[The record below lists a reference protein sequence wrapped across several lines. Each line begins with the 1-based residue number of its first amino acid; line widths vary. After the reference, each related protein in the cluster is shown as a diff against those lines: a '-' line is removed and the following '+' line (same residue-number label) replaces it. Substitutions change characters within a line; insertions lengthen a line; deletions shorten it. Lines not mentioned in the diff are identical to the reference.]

1 MDEKK
6 VIVKLEN
13 FGKSYGSKEVIKNIN
28 LEIYEGEFVTLL
40 GSSGCGK
47 TTILR
52 SISGLDEPSHGIV
65 YIDGEDVTHVEA
77 RLRQVNT
84 IFQNYA
90 LFPLM
95 NVYDNVAFGL
105 RMKNIP
111 EDEIQKRVNKMI
123 KLVHLEGYEER
134 LPKELSGGEQQR
146 VSIIRGLVNNPKVLL
161 LDEPLSA
168 LDLKLRKKMQIE
180 LKQLQRK
187 LGITFIY
194 VTHDQDEALSMS
206 DRIVVI
212 RNGNIE
218 QIGTPEEVYEK
229 PNSLYVADF
238 LGEANMF
245 KGYIA
250 KIKKDKAVIKTDTDK
265 ELVINNNNYTLND
278 KINIVIRPEN
288 MKLTNT
294 KRDMNCLKGIIEN
307 MVYDGYITKVFVNVD
322 NVSYEVI
329 IKGNNKDYKEKDE
342 VYIYWTLEDGIIIGV
357 KNEKK
362 K

>member
-1 MDEKK
+1 MDERK
-6 VIVKLEN
+6 VIVRLED
-13 FGKSYGSKEVIKNIN
+13 FSKSYGEKEVIKKVN
-28 LEIYEGEFVTLL
+28 LDVYEGEFITLL

-52 SISGLDEPSHGIV
+52 SISGLDEPTKGTV

-77 RLRQVNT
+77 RKRHVNT

-105 RMKNIP
+105 RMKKIP
-111 EDEIQKRVNKMI
+111 EDEIAKRVNKMI

-146 VSIIRGLVNNPKVLL
+146 VSIIRGLINNPKVLL

-187 LGITFIY
+187 LGTTFIY

-218 QIGTPEEVYEK
+218 QIGTPEDVYEK

-238 LGEANMF
+238 LGEANVF
-245 KGYIA
+245 KGYIS
-250 KIKKDKAVIKTDTDK
+250 KIDKDNAIVKTPVVD
-265 ELVINNNNYTLND
+265 LLINNDNYTLND
-278 KINIVIRPEN
+278 KLSVVIRPEN
-288 MKLTNT
+288 IKLTKT
-294 KRDMNCLKGIIEN
+294 ERK
-307 MVYDGYITKVFVNVD
+307 
-322 NVSYEVI
+322 
-329 IKGNNKDYKEKDE
+329 NKE
-342 VYIYWTLEDGIIIGV
+342 
-357 KNEKK
+357 
-362 K
+362 